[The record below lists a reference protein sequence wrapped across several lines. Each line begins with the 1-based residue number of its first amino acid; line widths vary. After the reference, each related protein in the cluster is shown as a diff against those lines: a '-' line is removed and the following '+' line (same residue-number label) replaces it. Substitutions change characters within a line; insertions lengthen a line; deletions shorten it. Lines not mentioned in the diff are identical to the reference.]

1 MPRTRPISVLLP
13 LLGATIV
20 VAVAPA
26 AAAAA
31 SPGPTTR
38 AATKG
43 GANDPVVAAIS
54 KDGPAKTKI
63 PMPSP
68 SGRDGGYVA
77 KVLRTS
83 TVRKRPF
90 DRSAVVGIAG
100 DRTTYLGQG
109 TRLLIVSARYDV
121 DGKPWIRVQLP
132 IRPNGTSGWMRAED
146 AYVRPTHWGIRV
158 RLKSRMLEVSRY
170 GRVVRK
176 VRAVIGAPSTP
187 TPRGLFAVY
196 EVAPQKDKRGFT
208 GPWALNL
215 TGFSTV
221 LESFGSGPG
230 RVAIHGR
237 SGASFRDALGTA
249 RSHGCVR
256 INNEVVAYME
266 RNLLGGTPVRITTD

>member
-1 MPRTRPISVLLP
+1 MPRTRPASALLP
-13 LLGATIV
+13 LLGATIT
-20 VAVAPA
+20 VAIAPA
-26 AAAAA
+26 AASAAGA
-31 SPGPTTR
+31 TSR
-38 AATKG
+38 AADEG
-43 GANDPVVAAIS
+43 GSADPVVAAVS
-54 KDGPAKTKI
+54 QDGPSKKKI

-68 SGRDGGYVA
+68 SGLNGGYVA

-83 TVRKRPF
+83 MVRKRPF
-90 DRSAVVGIAG
+90 DRSAVIGTAN

-109 TRLLIVSARYDV
+109 TRLLVVSARYDV
-121 DGKPWIRVQLP
+121 DGHPWIRVQLP

-158 RLKSRMLEVSRY
+158 RLKSRRVEVAHY
-170 GRVVRK
+170 GRVVRR
-176 VRAVIGAPSTP
+176 VGAVVGAPATP
-187 TPRGLFAVY
+187 TPRGLFAIY
-196 EVAPQKDKRGFT
+196 EVAPQRDKRGFT

-237 SGASFRDALGTA
+237 AGASFRDPLGTA

-256 INNEVVAYME
+256 IDNDVVAWMQ